1 MMSTVWEDK
10 NMIKL
15 TNIKKE
21 QDIIFVN
28 VESTECSP
36 SQNYKLSFNA
46 ISGNILSDITGL
58 DKFDISKVVC
68 KLSSYVEKGQPLPES
83 DCIVCF

>member
-1 MMSTVWEDK
+1 MA

-15 TNIKKE
+15 TNIKRE
-21 QDIIFVN
+21 QDIISVN

-36 SQNYKLSFNA
+36 SQKYKLSFNA
-46 ISGNILSDITGL
+46 ASGNILSDTAGL
-58 DKFDISKVVC
+58 DKFDISKVVY
-68 KLSSYVEKGQPLPES
+68 KLRSYVEKGQPLPDS

>member
-1 MMSTVWEDK
+1 
-10 NMIKL
+10 MIKL

-21 QDIIFVN
+21 QDIISVN
-28 VESTECSP
+28 VESTECKP
-36 SQNYKLSFNA
+36 SQKYKLSFNA

-58 DKFDISKVVC
+58 DKFDISKIVY

>member
-1 MMSTVWEDK
+1 
-10 NMIKL
+10 MIKL

-36 SQNYKLSFNA
+36 SQKYKLSFNA
-46 ISGNILSDITGL
+46 ISGNILSDIIGL

-68 KLSSYVEKGQPLPES
+68 KLSSYVEKGQPLPEF
-83 DCIVCF
+83 DCIACF

>member
-1 MMSTVWEDK
+1 
-10 NMIKL
+10 MIKL

-36 SQNYKLSFNA
+36 SQKYKLSFNA

-83 DCIVCF
+83 DCIACF

>member
-1 MMSTVWEDK
+1 
-10 NMIKL
+10 MIKL

-36 SQNYKLSFNA
+36 SQKYKLSFNA
-46 ISGNILSDITGL
+46 ISGDILSDTVGL
-58 DKFDISKVVC
+58 DKFDISKIVY
-68 KLSSYVEKGQPLPES
+68 KLSSYVEKEQPLPEF
-83 DCIVCF
+83 DCIACF

>member
-1 MMSTVWEDK
+1 
-10 NMIKL
+10 MIKL

-36 SQNYKLSFNA
+36 SQKYKLSFNA